1 MPQVPQSHWKL
12 TVDERQALEAFL
24 RKLVQTPSLPGDEGE
39 VAALVMDEMR
49 RLGYDDVQMDAAGNV
64 IGRVGPPEGPGLMFD
79 SHMDTVTVSDRDAW
93 TVDPWG
99 AEVRDG
105 RLYGL
110 GACDMK
116 GGLAA
121 TVYGAAAL
129 RQRGPDLKGPIWVA
143 CVGLEEPSEGTCT
156 RILFEEDQMD
166 AQWVVI
172 AEPSSLNVV
181 RAQRGHV
188 EMKLNIQ
195 GKSAH
200 SSAPQL
206 GVNAIYAA
214 ARILFGLEMLADQLP
229 NDPFLGPG
237 VLAVTDITSHAVSR
251 NAVPHRCELTLDRRL
266 TLGETESSVLL
277 EVERVIARED
287 VDARVAIIEEEVTTH
302 TGEVR
307 RARRASLPWALDERH
322 PLVMAMQAAARD
334 VGLRPTLTK
343 WPFATEGTY
352 TACIAQIPTVGFGP
366 GDPTRPHTVDEFIEL
381 RDVHA
386 AASAYAALGTRL
398 LGS

>member
-1 MPQVPQSHWKL
+1 MPQSHWKL
-12 TVDERQALEAFL
+12 TADERQALEAFL
-24 RKLVQTPSLPGDEGE
+24 RTLVQTPSLPGDEGQ

-49 RLGYDDVQMDAAGNV
+49 RLGYDDVQMDAAGN
-64 IGRVGPPEGPGLMFD
+64 GLMFD
-79 SHMDTVTVSDRDAW
+79 SHMDTVSVSDRDAW

-99 AEVRDG
+99 AEVRNG

-129 RQRGPDLKGPIWVA
+129 RQRGPDLKGPVWVI

-172 AEPSSLNVV
+172 AEPSNLNVV

-188 EMKLNIQ
+188 EMKLNIK

-214 ARILFGLEMLADQLP
+214 ARIIFGLEMLA
-229 NDPFLGPG
+229 
-237 VLAVTDITSHAVSR
+237 
-251 NAVPHRCELTLDRRL
+251 
-266 TLGETESSVLL
+266 
-277 EVERVIARED
+277 
-287 VDARVAIIEEEVTTH
+287 
-302 TGEVR
+302 
-307 RARRASLPWALDERH
+307 
-322 PLVMAMQAAARD
+322 
-334 VGLRPTLTK
+334 
-343 WPFATEGTY
+343 
-352 TACIAQIPTVGFGP
+352 
-366 GDPTRPHTVDEFIEL
+366 
-381 RDVHA
+381 
-386 AASAYAALGTRL
+386 
-398 LGS
+398 